1 MNTQTADRQ
10 QAQNEVSAWNAA
22 NAIGTRVM
30 VAQYPGVQVTRTE
43 AMLLFDRRPVIYL
56 EGFHGYFDLSDVRP
70 EKTAAISPKPVLE
83 TRLPMDQTLGFMFPG
98 QGSQAVGMG
107 EGLFDAFPD
116 LTRQADQILGY
127 SIRQLCLEDPRGV
140 IVQTEY
146 TQPALFVVNALSYLQ
161 RIQTTGVRPGYV
173 LGHSLGEYSA
183 LFAAE
188 VFDFATGLRLVQKRG
203 ALMAE
208 AKGGGMAA
216 VIGMDATRVAE
227 VLQQAGLETIDVAN
241 HNTPVQTV
249 ISGLEA
255 EVLSAQS
262 VFMNAGARV
271 FIPLK
276 VSGAFHSRYMAN
288 AQRALRTFMDTVTF
302 STPRIPVIANVT
314 AMPYQEQAIRDLLAQ
329 QLVSPVRWI
338 DSIRYLERQGV
349 STFEELG
356 PGTVLK
362 GMIAAIRA
370 KAPGGRG

>member
-1 MNTQTADRQ
+1 MSTQTAERQ
-10 QAQNEVSAWNAA
+10 QAQNQVSAWNA
-22 NAIGTRVM
+22 IHPVGTRVV
-30 VAQYPGVQVTRTE
+30 VAQYPGAQVTRTE

-56 EGFHGYFDLSDVRP
+56 EGFHGYFDLADVRP
-70 EKTAAISPKPVLE
+70 EKPAVASTQPASE

-107 EGLFDAFPD
+107 EGLFDAFPE
-116 LTRQADQILGY
+116 LTHEADQILGY

-140 IVQTEY
+140 MVQTEY

-161 RIQTTGVRPGYV
+161 RIRTTGVRPGYV

-216 VIGMDATRVAE
+216 VIGMDAARVTE
-227 VLQQAGLETIDVAN
+227 VLQQAGLNTIDVAN

-249 ISGLEA
+249 ISGLER

-262 VFMNAGARV
+262 VFTNAGARV

-288 AQRALRTFMDTVTF
+288 AQQSLRTFMDTLPF
-302 STPRIPVIANVT
+302 SAPRIPVIANVT
-314 AMPYQEQAIRDLLAQ
+314 ALPHQVGAIRDLLAQ
-329 QLVSPVRWI
+329 QLVSPVRWV

-349 STFEELG
+349 TTFEELG

-362 GMIAAIRA
+362 GMIAAIHA
-370 KAPGGRG
+370 KAPANRG

>member
-1 MNTQTADRQ
+1 MSTQTANRQ
-10 QAQNEVSAWNAA
+10 QAQNEVAAWNSAHS
-22 NAIGTRVM
+22 IGTRVA
-30 VAQYPGVQVTRTE
+30 VANYEGVQVTRTE

-56 EGFHGYFDLSDVRP
+56 EGFHGYFDLVDVRP
-70 EKTAAISPKPVLE
+70 EKVAVAPVKPVAE
-83 TRLPMDQTLGFMFPG
+83 TRLPMDQRLAFMFPG

-107 EGLFDAFPD
+107 DGLFDAFPE
-116 LTRQADQILGY
+116 LTRVADQILGY
-127 SIRQLCLEDPRGV
+127 SIRQLCLEDPEGV
-140 IVQTEY
+140 IVRTEY
-146 TQPALFVVNALSYLQ
+146 TQPALFVVNALSYLH
-161 RIQTTGVRPGYV
+161 RIQVTGIRPGYV

-188 VFDFATGLRLVQKRG
+188 VFDFATGLQLVQKRG

-227 VLQQAGLETIDVAN
+227 VLEQAGLQTIDVAN

-255 EVLSAQS
+255 DVLSAQS
-262 VFMNAGARV
+262 IFMQKGARV

-288 AQRALRTFMDTVTF
+288 ARQALRDFMDTLTF
-302 STPRIPVIANVT
+302 SAPRIPVIANVT
-314 AMPYQEQAIRDLLAQ
+314 ALPHQGEAIRDLLAQ

-338 DSIRYLERQGV
+338 DSIRYLEQQGV
-349 STFEELG
+349 TTFEELG
-356 PGTVLK
+356 SGTVLK

-370 KAPGGRG
+370 KSPVRH